1 MTVENKLTTFESL
14 NKIAEALQLKLFV
27 LNNKINV
34 FDRSV
39 YEEHQQKANGVPH
52 TVVNSRDEL
61 VTVLCAHIN
70 GHISNIKRDV

>member
-1 MTVENKLTTFESL
+1 MLVENKLTTFESL

-61 VTVLCAHIN
+61 VTVLCDY
-70 GHISNIKRDV
+70 ISNTVKRVN